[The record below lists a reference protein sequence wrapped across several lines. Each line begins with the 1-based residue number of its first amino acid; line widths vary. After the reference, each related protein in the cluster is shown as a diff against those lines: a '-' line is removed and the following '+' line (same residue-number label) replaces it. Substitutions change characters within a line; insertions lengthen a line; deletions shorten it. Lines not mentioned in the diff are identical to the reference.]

1 MVNTKH
7 DATSY
12 ENCCQTRDIYDGN
25 LLYESFLKAKK
36 GSDWKP
42 QVQRFE
48 MNYLS
53 ELANLQK
60 VLQKEKYEFL
70 PSTEFTLNERGK
82 IRHITG
88 ENIRDRVAK
97 HALCDEILTPS
108 ISKYLIYDNGASQK
122 GKGIDFTRRRLI
134 CHLQKYYRQNKTN
147 EGYILLI
154 DFSKYYDNIQ
164 HNILLNQ
171 FSQYF
176 HNEKAFQ
183 FLQDIISQSRID
195 VSYLND
201 EEFQLAQTSLF
212 NSLEYEKINKELKT
226 GEKYLNKHL
235 NIGDQVAQ
243 VAGVMYPIPIDNYI
257 KIVKGVKFYGRYM
270 DDSYIIHADKEYLK
284 QLLKEIIEIANKLGI
299 IVNTRKTRICK
310 LSSYW
315 RFLQIQYSLTNTG
328 RIIRKINPKRL
339 TGMRRKLKKLCLYI
353 SEADFDNLYKAW
365 INNYY
370 KIMSKQQIFNMKTLY
385 HTLKEEYKY
394 VQDNPSKW
402 CRSRQP

>member
-48 MNYLS
+48 INYLS

-122 GKGIDFTRRRLI
+122 GKGIDFTRRRLV

-164 HNILLNQ
+164 HGILLNQ

-176 HNEKAFQ
+176 HDEKAFS

-257 KIVKGVKFYGRYM
+257 KIVKGIKFYGRYM
-270 DDSYIIHADKEYLK
+270 DDSYIIHSDKEYLK
-284 QLLKEIIEIANKLGI
+284 QLLKEIIEVANKLGI

-339 TGMRRKLKKLCLYI
+339 TGMRRKLKKICLYI
-353 SEADFDNLYKAW
+353 PETDFDNLYKAW

-370 KIMSKQQIFNMKTLY
+370 KIMSKQQIFNMETLY

-394 VQDNPSKW
+394 VQDNPSERY
-402 CRSRQP
+402 CS

>member
-48 MNYLS
+48 INYLS

-60 VLQKEKYEFL
+60 ILQKEKYEFL

-171 FSQYF
+171 FAQYF

-201 EEFQLAQTSLF
+201 EEFQLAQFSLF
-212 NSLEYEKINKELKT
+212 NSLEYEKIDKKLKT
-226 GEKYLNKHL
+226 GKKYLNKHL
-235 NIGDQVAQ
+235 NMGDQVAQ

-257 KIVKGVKFYGRYM
+257 KIVKGIKFYGRYM
-270 DDSYIIHADKEYLK
+270 DDSYIIHSDKEYLK
-284 QLLKEIIEIANKLGI
+284 QLLKEIIEVANKLGI

-353 SEADFDNLYKAW
+353 PETDFDNLYKAW

-370 KIMSKQQIFNMKTLY
+370 KIMSKQQIFNMETLY

>member
-7 DATSY
+7 DAASY
-12 ENCCQTRDIYDGN
+12 ENCRQTRDIYDGN
-25 LLYESFLKAKK
+25 LLYESFIKAKK

-48 MNYLS
+48 INYLS

-60 VLQKEKYEFL
+60 TLQKEKYEFL

-108 ISKYLIYDNGASQK
+108 INKYLIYDNGASQK
-122 GKGIDFTRRRLI
+122 DKGIDFTRRRLI
-134 CHLQKYYRQNKTN
+134 CHLQRYYRQNKTN

-164 HNILLNQ
+164 HNILLKQ
-171 FSQYF
+171 FAQYF
-176 HNEKAFQ
+176 HNDKAFQ

-201 EEFQLAQTSLF
+201 VEFLLAQTSLF
-212 NSLEYEKINKELKT
+212 NSLEYEKVSKELKT

-243 VAGVMYPIPIDNYI
+243 VAGVMYPIPIDNYV

-270 DDSYIIHADKEYLK
+270 DDSYVIHADKQYLK
-284 QLLKEIIEIANKLGI
+284 QLLKEIIEVADKLGI

-353 SEADFDNLYKAW
+353 SETDFDNLYKAW

-370 KIMSKQQIFNMKTLY
+370 KIMSKQQIFNMETLY

-394 VQDNPSKW
+394 VQDNPS
-402 CRSRQP
+402 